1 MASPALGRRVE
12 EACWPHHGGVR
23 CVPVKDDCVFLGLG
37 FPLPKTRWCQQTTGV
52 LGGLKETGM
61 WEGQSQSHGETSDS
75 HPRGRVLETQAS
87 GDRASPRCPRE
98 PPGRNEASG

>member
-1 MASPALGRRVE
+1 MASPALGRRME

-75 HPRGRVLETQAS
+75 HPRGKSAGDTSHRGPCQPTLPEGAS
-87 GDRASPRCPRE
+87 RPE
-98 PPGRNEASG
+98 